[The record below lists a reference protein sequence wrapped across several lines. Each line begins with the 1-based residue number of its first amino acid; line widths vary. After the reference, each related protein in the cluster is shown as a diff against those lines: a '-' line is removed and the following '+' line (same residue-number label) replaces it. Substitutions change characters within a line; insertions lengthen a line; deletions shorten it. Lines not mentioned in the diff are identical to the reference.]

1 MWCARHK
8 VVRQDGRVT
17 DGRVSRQV
25 LGRRYLSAWIGFSA
39 GGRFS
44 QALATV
50 IVLFGFGQPTVETLV
65 GQAGTWAVLVTLFV
79 LAGLSLLGQRY
90 RIEWHGV
97 LPSRCWPSSATA
109 R

>member
-1 MWCARHK
+1 M
-8 VVRQDGRVT
+8 
-17 DGRVSRQV
+17 

-50 IVLFGFGQPTVETLV
+50 IVLFGFGQPTVEALV
-65 GQAGTWAVLVTLFV
+65 GRAGTWAVLVTLFV